1 MGEPGL
7 WKYCTAGHCREMI
20 LSLRL
25 LEGEEWTQGR
35 VLSCLY
41 AISNH
46 TEKHYNKQ
54 KLIKKGGGVRHI
66 LAPDPVL
73 KTIQRNILHH
83 VLEGLEVSPCAMA
96 YRKGASVRLN
106 AACHMDKQ
114 VVLKLDIKDFFGSI
128 TFPMVHRG
136 AFNSRYFPVPV
147 GTLLTSLCCC
157 QDRLPQGSPAS
168 AAISNLVMKPFDTY
182 MEGWCRDRG
191 IVYTRYCDDMTF
203 SGDFRVS
210 AVYGKVNGFLGAM
223 GFELNQSKTKVL
235 TRHVRQTVTG
245 MVVNDKVQVPLPY
258 RRALR
263 QEVYYCLKYGVKE
276 HLRHR
281 GETAYLAMGE
291 EGELR
296 YLQSLCGRIG
306 FVLSADPEDKW
317 FREAADLVT
326 GNIKT
331 YLK

>member
-73 KTIQRNILHH
+73 KTVQRNILHH

-96 YRKGASVRLN
+96 YHKGASVRLN

-114 VVLKLDIKDFFGSI
+114 VVLKLDIKDFLEALPSPWYIGAPLTAGIFRFLWGRSLPPCAAAR
-128 TFPMVHRG
+128 TVFRRG
-136 AFNSRYFPVPV
+136 PR
-147 GTLLTSLCCC
+147 
-157 QDRLPQGSPAS
+157 RPQ
-168 AAISNLVMKPFDTY
+168 
-182 MEGWCRDRG
+182 
-191 IVYTRYCDDMTF
+191 
-203 SGDFRVS
+203 
-210 AVYGKVNGFLGAM
+210 
-223 GFELNQSKTKVL
+223 
-235 TRHVRQTVTG
+235 
-245 MVVNDKVQVPLPY
+245 PY
-258 RRALR
+258 P
-263 QEVYYCLKYGVKE
+263 
-276 HLRHR
+276 
-281 GETAYLAMGE
+281 T
-291 EGELR
+291 
-296 YLQSLCGRIG
+296 
-306 FVLSADPEDKW
+306 W
-317 FREAADLVT
+317 
-326 GNIKT
+326 
-331 YLK
+331 